1 MIVLGYLVITLVV
14 FCIWF
19 AKFWGD
25 TTTPKD
31 DRISWIA
38 LMIGPLFWPIVLP
51 FSILELASKKSQAQK
66 TVEDDEIPEIMEGD
80 DGTIEHPHP
89 IVTNSPSE

>member
-1 MIVLGYLVITLVV
+1 MIVLGYLVITLLV

-38 LMIGPLFWPIVLP
+38 LAIGPLFWPIVLP

-66 TVEDDEIPEIMEGD
+66 IVEDDEIPEIMEGD
-80 DGTIEHPHP
+80 DGASDHPHP
-89 IVTNSPSE
+89 IVTHSPSE